1 MCAMYSS
8 DPPNIRARKAAEAR
22 IEGIQR
28 IQAEM
33 QKTVVAAKF
42 EESSNRMLKQRLA
55 SNKLEAAK
63 AALDADL
70 LRRRKK

>member
-1 MCAMYSS
+1 MATR

-28 IQAEM
+28 IQTEM
-33 QKTVVAAKF
+33 QKTMVAAKF
-42 EESSNRMLKQRLA
+42 EESSNRMLKQRMA
-55 SNKLEAAK
+55 SNKLEEAK
-63 AALDADL
+63 AALEADL